1 MSKNRNWPPRIIK
14 SYKERIRK
22 DALNELIE
30 SHLVDTKIKEANILL
45 NRAEEILKDLIERIK
60 GGNGNICPSM
70 QGGSSCGLTAG
81 EV

>member
-1 MSKNRNWPPRIIK
+1 M
-14 SYKERIRK
+14 K
-22 DALNELIE
+22 D
-30 SHLVDTKIKEANILL
+30 KIKEANILL